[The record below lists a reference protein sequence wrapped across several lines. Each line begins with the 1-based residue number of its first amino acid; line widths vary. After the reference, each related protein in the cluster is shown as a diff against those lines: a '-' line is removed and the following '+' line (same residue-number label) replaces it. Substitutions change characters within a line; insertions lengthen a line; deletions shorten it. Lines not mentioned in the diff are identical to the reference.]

1 MQEEIEH
8 KTVNFAISTVKLS
21 ARTLLKG
28 AQFFLRQY
36 DKSASQGKQSMNRLI
51 RQNRGV
57 TNLEIEKTGIKSFTL
72 LVWFPKTRAASK
84 VSSPPLSRTSSRA
97 WPSSFSSSIFSHS

>member
-36 DKSASQGKQSMNRLI
+36 DKSASQGKQSMKRLI

-57 TNLEIEKTGIKSFTL
+57 TNLEIEKTGIKDGRNTF
-72 LVWFPKTRAASK
+72 FPSIWPTTASAARM
-84 VSSPPLSRTSSRA
+84 PCR
-97 WPSSFSSSIFSHS
+97 

>member
-57 TNLEIEKTGIKSFTL
+57 TNLEIEKTGMRWNKKRT
-72 LVWFPKTRAASK
+72 VHCNGEHRGSK
-84 VSSPPLSRTSSRA
+84 FALT
-97 WPSSFSSSIFSHS
+97 